1 MQAGQDSGI
10 LHWSM
15 FLRSNTRIKDGKE
28 HRYYRVVESRRL
40 QSGKVAQRQ
49 VLYLGEIN
57 DSQQAAWRRTLEVF
71 DEAEQRITPLS
82 LFPEDRPVP
91 ADAIDSVQVKLGEM
105 KLERARPYGNC
116 WLGCELWR
124 QLELDRFWSE
134 KLPQGREGVA
144 WPQVLELLVVNRLI
158 EPGSEFRLHRHWFD
172 HSAMDVLL
180 GQDFAVAEKD
190 RLYRCLDRVL
200 EHKQDLF
207 VHLQQRWKDLFD
219 AEFDLLLYDLTSTYV
234 EGEAEQNPKARHGY
248 SRDRRPDCKQ
258 VVIALVVT
266 PAGFPLAYE
275 VMDGNTSDKTTL
287 RGFLDTHRKPVRQSA
302 AGVADGPRNSD
313 RGSAG
318 RKCERREQ
326 EMFYLVGTSR
336 AKVKQYEKQW
346 LELPWQKVR
355 ESVEVKLFAQD
366 GELYVLAKSEGRQA
380 KEIAMRRKKLARL
393 LRKLRAM
400 RRSCPKRDQ
409 LLMRVGAA
417 KTDAG
422 RAFGFVKINLPTAG
436 QEVTRETFTFRL
448 DKAKLKEAELR
459 DGHYLLRTNLVAED
473 PAVLWDRYMQLTQ
486 IEAAFKCLKSELGIR
501 PIHHQLEHRVDAHI
515 LVAFLAYCLTVTL
528 KHRLRM
534 HAPGLTPRA
543 VLEKLAGDPDAGR
556 IVSDDRWP
564 PPDHAALHRAG
575 SRPGAFASSPEPR
588 IAATTA
594 SAHHHVRLVSSLSP
608 TQNVVETFG
617 VPLLKTKD
625 LPASD
630 LSNCEGSANNHF
642 GRLRHASGMR
652 GGFNGRPSSPGR
664 RPHRHPRDT
673 RPKSFRA

>member
-1 MQAGQDSGI
+1 MLQ
-10 LHWSM
+10 WRM
-15 FLRSNTRIKDGKE
+15 FLRSNVRIKDGKE
-28 HRYYRVVESRRL
+28 HRYYTVVESRRL

-71 DEAEQRITPLS
+71 DEGQQRYTPLS

-91 ADAIDSVQVKLGEM
+91 ADAIDSVQVKLSQM

-124 QLELDRFWSE
+124 QLQLDGFWSG
-134 KLPQGREGVA
+134 KLPPGREGVA

-158 EPGSEFRLHRHWFD
+158 DPGSEFRLHRQWFD

-207 VHLQQRWKDLFD
+207 VHLPQRWKDLFD

-234 EGEAEQNPKARHGY
+234 EGEAEQNPKARYGY
-248 SRDRRPDCKQ
+248 SRDQRPDCKQ
-258 VVIALVVT
+258 VVIALIVT
-266 PAGFPLAYE
+266 PAGLPLAYE
-275 VMDGNTSDKTTL
+275 VMAGNTSEKTTGIPTEALL
-287 RGFLDTHRKPVRQSA
+287 REIRTSRQ
-302 AGVADGPRNSD
+302 
-313 RGSAG
+313 
-318 RKCERREQ
+318 ET
-326 EMFYLVGTSR
+326 FYLVGTSR
-336 AKVKQYEKQW
+336 AKIREYEKQW
-346 LELPWQKVR
+346 LELPWHKVR
-355 ESVEVKLFAQD
+355 ESVQVKLFAQA
-366 GELYVLAKSEGRQA
+366 GESYVLAKSEGRQA
-380 KEIAMRRKKLARL
+380 KEMAMRRKKLARL

-422 RAFGFVKINLPTAG
+422 RAFGFVKIHLPRAD
-436 QEVTRETFTFRL
+436 QEVTRETFTFQL

-459 DGHYLLRTNLVAED
+459 DGHYLLRTNLLAED
-473 PAVLWDRYMQLTQ
+473 PAVLWDRYVQLTQ
-486 IEAAFKCLKSELGIR
+486 IEAAFKCLKSDLGIR

-528 KHRLRM
+528 RHRLRM

-543 VLEKLAGDPDAGR
+543 VLEKLAGIQMLDVSFPTTDGR
-556 IVSDDRWP
+556 QLVMPRYTGP
-564 PPDHAALHRAG
+564 NPEQALLLRHLNLVL
-575 SRPGAFASSPEPR
+575 PQQPLPR
-588 IAATTA
+588 ITTLA
-594 SAHHHVRLVSSLSP
+594 STAP
-608 TQNVVETFG
+608 FPQ
-617 VPLLKTKD
+617 LK
-625 LPASD
+625 
-630 LSNCEGSANNHF
+630 
-642 GRLRHASGMR
+642 M
-652 GGFNGRPSSPGR
+652 
-664 RPHRHPRDT
+664 
-673 RPKSFRA
+673 

>member
-1 MQAGQDSGI
+1 
-10 LHWSM
+10 M
-15 FLRSNTRIKDGKE
+15 FLRSHTRIKDGKE
-28 HRYYRVVESRRL
+28 HRYYTVVESRRL

-57 DSQQAAWRRTLEVF
+57 DSQQVSWRRTLEVF
-71 DEAEQRITPLS
+71 DEAEQRYMPLS

-91 ADAIDSVQVKLGEM
+91 ADAIDSVQVKLSEM

-124 QLELDRFWSE
+124 QLQLDRFWSE
-134 KLPQGREGVA
+134 RLPRGREGVA

-158 EPGSEFRLHRHWFD
+158 DPGSEFRVHRQWFD
-172 HSAMDVLL
+172 DSAMDVLL

-234 EGEAEQNPKARHGY
+234 EGEAEQNPKARYGY
-248 SRDRRPDCKQ
+248 SRDKRPDCKQ
-258 VVIALVVT
+258 VVIALIVT
-266 PAGFPLAYE
+266 PAGLPLAYE
-275 VMDGNTSDKTTL
+275 VMAGNTSEKTTL
-287 RGFLDTHRKPVRQSA
+287 RGFLDHIESQYGKARRVWLM
-302 AGVADGPRNSD
+302 D
-313 RGSAG
+313 RGIPTEALL
-318 RKCERREQ
+318 REMRTSRQ
-326 EMFYLVGTSR
+326 ETFYLVGTSR

-346 LELPWQKVR
+346 LELPWHKVR

-366 GELYVLAKSEGRQA
+366 GDLYVLAKSEGRQA

-422 RAFGFVKINLPTAG
+422 RAFGFVKINLPQAN
-436 QEVTRETFTFRL
+436 QETTKETFTFQL
-448 DKAKLKEAELR
+448 DKARLKEAELR
-459 DGHYLLRTNLVAED
+459 DGHYLLRTNLLAED
-473 PAVLWDRYMQLTQ
+473 PAVLWDRYVQLTQ
-486 IEAAFKCLKSELGIR
+486 IEAAFKCLKSDLGIR

-528 KHRLRM
+528 RHRLRM

-543 VLEKLAGDPDAGR
+543 VLEKLAGIQMLDVSFPTIDGR
-556 IVSDDRWP
+556 RLIMPRYTEPSPEQALLLHHLNLVLPQQP
-564 PPDHAALHRAG
+564 PP
-575 SRPGAFASSPEPR
+575 R
-588 IAATTA
+588 ITT
-594 SAHHHVRLVSSLSP
+594 
-608 TQNVVETFG
+608 
-617 VPLLKTKD
+617 
-625 LPASD
+625 PASPAPFPQ
-630 LSNCEGSANNHF
+630 LK
-642 GRLRHASGMR
+642 M
-652 GGFNGRPSSPGR
+652 
-664 RPHRHPRDT
+664 
-673 RPKSFRA
+673 